1 MPASSS
7 QIAKSYLNI
16 LALIGENPER
26 QGLEKTPMRAAN
38 ALLHFTKGYNQNIN
52 DIVQGAIFN
61 ENVDDMVIVKD
72 IEMYSL
78 CEHHMVPF
86 FGKVSLIA
94 VNFFSTSTSTTSF

>member
-1 MPASSS
+1 
-7 QIAKSYLNI
+7 
-16 LALIGENPER
+16 
-26 QGLEKTPMRAAN
+26 MRAAN

-52 DIVQGAIFN
+52 DIVQGAVFN

-86 FGKVSLIA
+86 FGKAIQENYACIFFYFVYFSKVSIGYLPNKKVIGLSKLA
-94 VNFFSTSTSTTSF
+94 R